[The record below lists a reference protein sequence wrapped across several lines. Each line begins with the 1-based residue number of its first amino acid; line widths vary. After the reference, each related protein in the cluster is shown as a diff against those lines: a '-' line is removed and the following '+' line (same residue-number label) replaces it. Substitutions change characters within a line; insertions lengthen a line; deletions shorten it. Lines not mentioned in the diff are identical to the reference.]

1 MSDTEKNRNASTMRY
16 IGLGT
21 QWMVMLSI
29 AVWGGWKLDQVIG
42 WKFPLL
48 LILFPL
54 LALGVS
60 LWQLIK
66 EFNKPKK

>member
-1 MSDTEKNRNASTMRY
+1 MSDAEKYNSTMRY
-16 IGLGT
+16 VSLGT
-21 QWMVMLSI
+21 QWMVMLLI
-29 AVWGGWKLDQVIG
+29 AVWGGWKLDHVIG

-54 LALGVS
+54 LALGIS